1 MEVFL
6 KMAKAKKKAKKESY
20 FSKLRKELKQVKW
33 PTFKEVFKYSVATIV
48 FVIFICLFF
57 IVLNLI
63 MSFVKGMF
71 V

>member
-1 MEVFL
+1 MV
-6 KMAKAKKKAKKESY
+6 KTKSKTKKESY

-33 PTFKEVFKYSVATIV
+33 PTFKEVFKYSIATIV